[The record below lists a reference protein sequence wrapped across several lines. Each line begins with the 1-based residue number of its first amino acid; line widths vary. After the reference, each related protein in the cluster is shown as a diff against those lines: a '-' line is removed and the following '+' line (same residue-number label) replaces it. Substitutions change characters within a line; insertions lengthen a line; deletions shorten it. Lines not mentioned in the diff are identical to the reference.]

1 MSAVIEAMDAPGYPG
16 NGLMGAPFEHDP
28 KAWAAAQ
35 RSHYW
40 SVVWPTYWLFGLGA
54 PDDTSV
60 VDRIREVYTV
70 GEELEATEQYIE
82 TKAWLAFHGFAPK
95 EDGN

>member
-1 MSAVIEAMDAPGYPG
+1 MSAVIEAMDASGYPG
-16 NGLMGAPFEHDP
+16 NGLMGAPFEHDS

-60 VDRIREVYTV
+60 VDRIR
-70 GEELEATEQYIE
+70 
-82 TKAWLAFHGFAPK
+82 
-95 EDGN
+95 